1 MDRRPR
7 EEELCLGVKA
17 TAFNSDCCNLERENN
32 CRERNIWVSGGGS
45 SSSLWFLK
53 DVLVLTQSPVG
64 LWTHSHRLTTEQ
76 RGVCGHSR
84 GTKVQPQGSPA
95 CHHSCTSNIPETTV
109 NARNGSRSD
118 PWAGE
123 RDPVFFRT
131 EGRASTGHKGPTI
144 TAPRGP
150 RQRAVQGGPAR
161 VQKWT
166 GSARMV
172 TEAQDQDCCHHPR
185 LSWPTAPPGFLG
197 PFLEV
202 RYKKEM
208 GEAHSSTMPRTVL
221 PT

>member
-84 GTKVQPQGSPA
+84 GTKGQPQGSPA

-109 NARNGSRSD
+109 NARNG
-118 PWAGE
+118 
-123 RDPVFFRT
+123 VT
-131 EGRASTGHKGPTI
+131 VT
-144 TAPRGP
+144 RGQVRETLCSSGLKAEP
-150 RQRAVQGGPAR
+150 RQAAR
-161 VQKWT
+161 
-166 GSARMV
+166 
-172 TEAQDQDCCHHPR
+172 
-185 LSWPTAPPGFLG
+185 APPLQHPGVPGSEQSRVDQQGCKSGQGVPGWWRTLRTRTAAIIPVCHGQRLHQGFWDL
-197 PFLEV
+197 F
-202 RYKKEM
+202 
-208 GEAHSSTMPRTVL
+208 
-221 PT
+221 